1 MYSIF
6 NKEKVKINTM
16 RRIFFLGGISTIIFI
31 ISIMRVIGMN
41 KIIQIVNKYE
51 DNNSVIL
58 FFVPVI
64 AIIVLGMIYKYYTK
78 SLEVAYEEM

>member
-1 MYSIF
+1 
-6 NKEKVKINTM
+6 
-16 RRIFFLGGISTIIFI
+16 
-31 ISIMRVIGMN
+31 MN

-64 AIIVLGMIYKYYTK
+64 VIIVLGMIYKYYTK